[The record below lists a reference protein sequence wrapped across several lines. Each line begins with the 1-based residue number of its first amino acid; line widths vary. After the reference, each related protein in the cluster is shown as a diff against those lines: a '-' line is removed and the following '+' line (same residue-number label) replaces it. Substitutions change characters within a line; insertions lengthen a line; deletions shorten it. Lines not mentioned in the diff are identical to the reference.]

1 MKSSVPWFW
10 QRAYPPPRCNCITN
24 QYSCHIKGLTQTY
37 FCNTT
42 QNTTSLYIFVFEQLI
57 DKIQSI
63 SNFNPGVQVYC
74 FVTGESNYGWLICH
88 YSVQFLCT
96 WLSVNVLSFLRTK
109 VKCVMFCVT
118 MRKHGNTRD
127 VMNYQNSR
135 MPYFCKTL

>member
-42 QNTTSLYIFVFEQLI
+42 QNTTSLYISVFEQLI

-63 SNFNPGVQVYC
+63 SNFNSGVQVYC
-74 FVTGESNYGWLICH
+74 FVGGKQPWMINLPLFSAIFLYMIICKCIVIFTHQCEMCYVLCNYAETWEHSCCYGLPKLKNTI
-88 YSVQFLCT
+88 FL
-96 WLSVNVLSFLRTK
+96 
-109 VKCVMFCVT
+109 
-118 MRKHGNTRD
+118 
-127 VMNYQNSR
+127 
-135 MPYFCKTL
+135 